1 MDHHPSTKTGQSQ
14 HERPGPLAVR
24 KILSLFHLIGT
35 FWFMLCVG
43 LVLVISLRQAG
54 FEWWLIFSL
63 SGQSLVIMFALLSLY
78 LFAIYRGAGK
88 AAKIQAEHP
97 LTGTDY
103 YMALYVGAPLLGGIA
118 GCVSGIVDGTGP
130 ARFAYGVALGTFG
143 TTFFVWVVLDPLC
156 SLLETFTP
164 RSRKNRAE
172 RLAQQR
178 AEREEKQRN
187 REALLL
193 ALEKQEQKNHA
204 QWQTLLHPYAC
215 ELAGLLACV
224 DEGGLERARARA
236 AELGLVA
243 WKTGGLG
250 CMRYLHEMAL
260 SSVGTGN
267 ATDYIAWWW
276 DGIGTWRN
284 DPAIG

>member
-1 MDHHPSTKTGQSQ
+1 MDYHPSTKTGQSQ
-14 HERPGPLAVR
+14 PKGPGPLAAK

-43 LVLVISLRQAG
+43 FVLVVSLRQAG
-54 FEWWLIFSL
+54 FHWWLIFSL

-78 LFAIYRGAGK
+78 LFAIYRGAGR
-88 AAKIQAEHP
+88 AGKIQAEHP
-97 LTGTDY
+97 LTGSDY
-103 YMALYVGAPLLGGIA
+103 YTALYVGAPLLGGIA
-118 GCVSGIVDGTGP
+118 GCVSGIADGSGL
-130 ARFAYGVALGTFG
+130 ARYSYGVTFGTFG
-143 TTFFVWVVLDPLC
+143 TTFFVWVVLDPLF

-164 RSRKNRAE
+164 RSRKNRAD

-204 QWQTLLHPYAC
+204 QWETQLYPYAR
-215 ELAGLLACV
+215 ELAGLLAGV
-224 DEGGLERARARA
+224 DEAGLERARRRA
-236 AELGLVA
+236 AELGLLA

-260 SSVGTGN
+260 SSLGAKN